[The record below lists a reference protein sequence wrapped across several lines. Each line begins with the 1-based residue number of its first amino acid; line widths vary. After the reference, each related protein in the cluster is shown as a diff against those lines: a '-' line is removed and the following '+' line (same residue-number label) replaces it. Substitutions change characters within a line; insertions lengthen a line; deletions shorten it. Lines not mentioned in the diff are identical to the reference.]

1 MSQILNQ
8 IQENLEA
15 IKRISNDQEEMEF
28 WSARDLMPILGYVK
42 WQKFTE
48 VIEKSKEAC
57 KISLQSV
64 SSHFLPEPVKT
75 NKTSNINDKSDY
87 LLMSTKTS
95 GGRPREDFYLTRYA
109 CYLVAQNG
117 DSRKP
122 QIALAQTYFATQT
135 RKQELLEQRDSE
147 DKRLEARE
155 KLKNTERKIESTVYT
170 RGIKHKIEFATFKNK
185 HIEALYGGIS
195 AVKLKMIRRIPKER
209 PLADFDSQVELKAKD
224 FSLAMTDYNIKDKNI
239 QGREAMNNE
248 VIKNSKATRQTLLS
262 RSICPENLKPEED
275 LKRVEARRK
284 KENKLQ
290 NKKFLSLF

>member
-64 SSHFLPEPVKT
+64 SGHFLPEPVKT

-87 LLMSTKTS
+87 LLMPMKTS

-239 QGREAMNNE
+239 QGREAMNSE